1 MWVPPVRVQVLPV
14 LPVPQVW
21 EQALRV
27 QVQAQA
33 SAEKA
38 TEKAL
43 PVPERGLVRV
53 QAQALREPEQVR
65 VQEKKYPLPK

>member
-1 MWVPPVRVQVLPV
+1 MQAQVLVLPV
-14 LPVPQVW
+14 PQVWVLPVPQVPQVW
-21 EQALRV
+21 EQALRVQV

-53 QAQALREPEQVR
+53 Q
-65 VQEKKYPLPK
+65 EKKYPLPK